1 MAVFSKEKKRGC
13 IVVIETFKAFVID
26 KDESGKVTPTFKQ
39 LSPTDLPK
47 GDVLIK
53 VHYSGIRIIQRCFSD
68 SRS

>member
-47 GDVLIK
+47 EM
-53 VHYSGIRIIQRCFSD
+53 C
-68 SRS
+68 